1 MRITE
6 VKRHLKGGEHRFDC
20 ELLLRRPHVVVVR
33 FDHWAGRSYGPFS
46 VPRGSVTHG
55 FFWPR
60 RSYSLYRM
68 SGPDGCPIADRY
80 DVLEDVRVSDG
91 EVSYLDLLLDIWVA
105 PDGTMTIEDE
115 DEVRDCAR
123 RGLLSSAQVARIE
136 RTRAL
141 LARSHRRI
149 AREAAL
155 LLER

>member
-1 MRITE
+1 MRVTE

-20 ELLLRRPHVVVVR
+20 ELVLRRPQVVVVR
-33 FDHWAGRSYGPFS
+33 FDHWAGRSYGPLAI
-46 VPRGSVTHG
+46 PRGSVTHG

-68 SGPDGCPIADRY
+68 SGPGGRPIADRY
-80 DVLEDVRVSDG
+80 DVLEDVRVTDS
-91 EVSYLDLLLDIWVA
+91 EVSYRDLLLDIWVA
-105 PDGTMTIEDE
+105 PDGTVTVEDE
-115 DEVRDCAR
+115 DEVLDYAR

-136 RTRAL
+136 RTREL
-141 LARSHRRI
+141 LSRSHRRI